1 MYFPSQSAI
10 RINRGRSLA
19 LYTSSYFFNLRSLF
33 SLDRN
38 RVSCRR
44 NVLVEREPAIPRN
57 RQIQFVLNL
66 KYTHKEYQ
74 WQLIEGIVIPI
85 VLDPNKHSQGK
96 SRRRPLKG
104 RVYFSS
110 SSLICEQAFYQ
121 FNTGN
126 YKLDFNSF
134 WN

>member
-19 LYTSSYFFNLRSLF
+19 LYMSYSYFFNQRSLF

-44 NVLVEREPAIPRN
+44 NVLVERGPTIPRN

-85 VLDPNKHSQGK
+85 VLDPNKYSQGN

-126 YKLDFNSF
+126 
-134 WN
+134 

>member
-10 RINRGRSLA
+10 RISRGRSLA
-19 LYTSSYFFNLRSLF
+19 LYTSSYFFNQRSLF

-44 NVLVEREPAIPRN
+44 NFLVERGPTIPRN

-66 KYTHKEYQ
+66 KYTRKENQ
-74 WQLIEGIVIPI
+74 WQLMEGILVIPI
-85 VLDPNKHSQGK
+85 VLDSNKHSQGK

-110 SSLICEQAFYQ
+110 SSLICVGFLSIQYRKLE
-121 FNTGN
+121 TG
-126 YKLDFNSF
+126 F
-134 WN
+134 